1 MEDYKLDIVVGKGP
15 EARTLRIDVQPFTL
29 VGATTRAGLLSA
41 PLRDRFGILANFEFY
56 NKNDLSNIIQ
66 RSARILGVSIE
77 ETAASE
83 LAGRSRG
90 TPRITNRLLRRV
102 RDVAQVRGEG
112 TIGSKTTHD
121 ALAILNV
128 NEQGLEK
135 LDMKIL
141 SVLVETYEGA
151 PVGLSTLAIS
161 VGENEETIAEVCEP
175 FLIQLGFVERTPRAT
190 SNQSWTPLFRRLE
203 E

>member
-1 MEDYKLDIVVGKGP
+1 M
-15 EARTLRIDVQPFTL
+15 
-29 VGATTRAGLLSA
+29 LLK
-41 PLRDRFGILANFEFY
+41 FEV
-56 NKNDLSNIIQ
+56 K
-66 RSARILGVSIE
+66 
-77 ETAASE
+77 
-83 LAGRSRG
+83 
-90 TPRITNRLLRRV
+90 
-102 RDVAQVRGEG
+102 G

-141 SVLVETYEGA
+141 RVLVETYEGA

-175 FLIQLGFVERTPRAT
+175 FFNSIGIRRKDSSRAT
-190 SNQSWTPLFRRLE
+190 SN
-203 E
+203 

>member
-1 MEDYKLDIVVGKGP
+1 M
-15 EARTLRIDVQPFTL
+15 
-29 VGATTRAGLLSA
+29 
-41 PLRDRFGILANFEFY
+41 
-56 NKNDLSNIIQ
+56 
-66 RSARILGVSIE
+66 
-77 ETAASE
+77 
-83 LAGRSRG
+83 
-90 TPRITNRLLRRV
+90 LRRV

-135 LDMKIL
+135 LDLKIL

-175 FLIQLGFVERTPRAT
+175 FLIQLGFVERTPRGRRVT
-190 SNQSWTPLFRRLE
+190 SHGRRYFKDWKSRQ
-203 E
+203 